1 MLRCLI
7 LFRSAAIN
15 SSRPIILP
23 SMTLATIRTYGRM
36 REFTRVGSS
45 RSRPSNGNATFSDGE
60 ASPRT
65 SRDADSLADSTPEE
79 FTLGAPEGSVGVGCP
94 RRVGGAW
101 TSHGE
106 SPLDRLRLPLRRFF
120 ALLPASV
127 R

>member
-15 SSRPIILP
+15 SSRPIVLR
-23 SMTLATIRTYGRM
+23 SMTLAIIRTYGRM

-45 RSRPSNGNATFSDGE
+45 RSRPSNGNAKFSDGE
-60 ASPRT
+60 ASPGT
-65 SRDADSLADSTPEE
+65 SQDADSLADSTPQE
-79 FTLGAPEGSVGVGCP
+79 FTLAESERIGVDCP
-94 RRVGGAW
+94 RGLDGAW